1 MKPQRPA
8 DASAMGALLAD
19 VLSFG
24 WSLPASI
31 AAGAGMGWLVDRFAG
46 TFPWF
51 TFGLGGL
58 GAVGGLWQL
67 SKEAAR
73 LAEPKEPKKEPKEQ
87 QDTQASEPPKPLDSD
102 PPA

>member
-31 AAGAGMGWLVDRFAG
+31 AAGAGLGWLVDHFVG

-51 TFGLGGL
+51 TFGFGGL

-73 LAEPKEPKKEPKEQ
+73 LAEPKEPQEPQ
-87 QDTQASEPPKPLDSD
+87 EPQVPRPRKPHEPV

>member
-31 AAGAGMGWLVDRFAG
+31 AAGAGLGWLVDRFAG

-51 TFGLGGL
+51 TFGFGGL

-73 LAEPKEPKKEPKEQ
+73 LAEPKEPLESLGPQEPQ
-87 QDTQASEPPKPLDSD
+87 EPRPRKPHEPI
-102 PPA
+102 PPP

>member
-1 MKPQRPA
+1 MKPQGPA
-8 DASAMGALLAD
+8 DIKGVGALLAD

-46 TFPWF
+46 SFPWF

-67 SKEAAR
+67 SREAAR
-73 LAEPKEPKKEPKEQ
+73 LAGRE
-87 QDTQASEPPKPLDSD
+87 EPPGPD

>member
-8 DASAMGALLAD
+8 DASALGALLAD

-31 AAGAGMGWLVDRFAG
+31 AAGAGLGWLVDRFAG
-46 TFPWF
+46 TFPWL
-51 TFGLGGL
+51 TFAFGGL

-73 LAEPKEPKKEPKEQ
+73 LAEPKEPGEPEERK
-87 QDTQASEPPKPLDSD
+87 DPD